1 MKGKGEKKQ
10 NSISR
15 ISPRLEAE
23 LKEIQQARKDS
34 GTDKATTSINDLT
47 SLIVK
52 HNSLPL
58 IKKEIIEYNF
68 KDE

>member
-23 LKEIQQARKDS
+23 LKEIQQTRKDS

-52 HNSLPL
+52 HNSWPL
-58 IKKEIIEYNF
+58 MKKEIIEYNF

>member
-1 MKGKGEKKQ
+1 MKGKKQ
-10 NSISR
+10 NSITR

-47 SLIVK
+47 GLIVK
-52 HNSLPL
+52 HNSWPL
-58 IKKEIIEYNF
+58 IKKEIIDYNF